1 MKDYRDDLANKLDEH
16 LRRLEQLHLAEYI
29 AWAGDRRRMLR
40 NHFLAGIAR
49 GVGMAIGFTVLGAA
63 LVILLRRLAE
73 QNLPLIGDFL
83 AQIVTVV
90 QRRLE

>member
-1 MKDYRDDLANKLDEH
+1 MKDCRDALAN
-16 LRRLEQLHLAEYI
+16 RLEEQVRLLEQMHLAEYL

-40 NHFLAGIAR
+40 QHFLAGIAR

-83 AQIVTVV
+83 AQIVTLV